1 MRFDPS
7 KGRCEVSDMKQM
19 TISIAAAL
27 AFIAL
32 SLAQSSAKTTFAL
45 HSEAF
50 ADGAT
55 IPQVYS
61 CDGKSISPQ
70 LSWTGAPAKTQSFAL
85 TVFDPDAR
93 QGAGFWHW
101 VLFDV
106 SPDVSS
112 LAAGVQRAGMDGTN
126 GRGKSGYTGPCP
138 PPGDTPHH
146 YVFTLYALGFMPKGD
161 FDGPQLD
168 DAIKDHVLAK
178 AVLVGRFG
186 R

>member
-1 MRFDPS
+1 
-7 KGRCEVSDMKQM
+7 MKAM

-45 HSEAF
+45 HSDAF

-70 LSWTGAPAKTQSFAL
+70 LSWAGAPAKTQSFAL
-85 TVFDPDAR
+85 TVFDPDAQR
-93 QGAGFWHW
+93 GAGFWHW

-112 LAAGVQRAGMDGTN
+112 LAAGVQHTGMDGTN
-126 GRGKSGYTGPCP
+126 GRGKTGYTGPCP
-138 PPGDTPHH
+138 PPGDAPHH
-146 YVFTLYALGFMPKGD
+146 YVFTLYALDFMPKGD

>member
-1 MRFDPS
+1 
-7 KGRCEVSDMKQM
+7 MKSM
-19 TISIAAAL
+19 LILAAAAL
-27 AFIAL
+27 LLVAFAV
-32 SLAQSSAKTTFAL
+32 SQSSASTTL
-45 HSEAF
+45 TLKSDAF
-50 ADGAT
+50 KDGAT

-70 LSWTGAPAKTQSFAL
+70 LSWSGAPVKTQSFAL

-93 QGAGFWHW
+93 GGAGFWHW
-101 VLFDV
+101 VLYDV
-106 SPDVSS
+106 PADVTS
-112 LAAGVQRAGMDGTN
+112 LAVGVQHAGTEGAN
-126 GRGKSGYTGPCP
+126 GRGDDKFTGPCP

-146 YVFTLYALGFMPKGD
+146 YVFTLYALDFTPKGD